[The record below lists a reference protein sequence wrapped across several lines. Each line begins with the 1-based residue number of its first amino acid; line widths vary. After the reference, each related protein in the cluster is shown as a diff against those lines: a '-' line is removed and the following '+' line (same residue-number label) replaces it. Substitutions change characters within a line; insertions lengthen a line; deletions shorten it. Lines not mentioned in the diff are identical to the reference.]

1 VDKLKTYGKQR
12 ITQHKTTKNML
23 VGKPEND
30 FLCCMARRSACHV
43 KEKNKMVVREVIVCW
58 LPILT
63 LFFVHDNVKE

>member
-1 VDKLKTYGKQR
+1 
-12 ITQHKTTKNML
+12 ML

-30 FLCCMARRSACHV
+30 FLCYMARRSACHV
-43 KEKNKMVVREVIVCW
+43 KEENKLVVREVIVCW